1 MFKHLF
7 WTQIEKEG
15 FLEKVETLTKIPE
28 EVQFNSI
35 KALNCLHPGWTF

>member
-15 FLEKVETLTKIPE
+15 FLEKVETLTIRQKYLKKFSLIPL
-28 EVQFNSI
+28 S
-35 KALNCLHPGWTF
+35 L